1 MTLLTLKSKLEAPL
15 EAAAIVPDHFPGK
28 TAADI
33 SGLEVT
39 YGNQTARIGDFFLVD
54 GNGTSEIIL
63 KGDLTRVKN
72 IAAGMTEGKVTVHGD
87 VGMHLGSAM
96 QGGEIDV
103 HGTAD
108 DWAGAEMKGGVLH
121 IRGNAGH
128 GLGGAYRGS
137 RRGMSGGLIIVEGN
151 AGNETGAV
159 MRRGLI
165 VVRGNVGDFAG
176 AFMIAGSIVVFGRL
190 GIRAGAGLLRGTV
203 VAFRQPELLPTF
215 RYDCTY
221 SPHFLR
227 ILLQDLRRCG
237 LSIHEDYI
245 GGRYR
250 RYSGDFNRLGKGEI
264 LIYDQR

>member
-108 DWAGAEMKGGVLH
+108 D
-121 IRGNAGH
+121 
-128 GLGGAYRGS
+128 
-137 RRGMSGGLIIVEGN
+137 
-151 AGNETGAV
+151 
-159 MRRGLI
+159 
-165 VVRGNVGDFAG
+165 
-176 AFMIAGSIVVFGRL
+176 
-190 GIRAGAGLLRGTV
+190 
-203 VAFRQPELLPTF
+203 
-215 RYDCTY
+215 
-221 SPHFLR
+221 
-227 ILLQDLRRCG
+227 
-237 LSIHEDYI
+237 
-245 GGRYR
+245 
-250 RYSGDFNRLGKGEI
+250 
-264 LIYDQR
+264 

>member
-1 MTLLTLKSKLEAPL
+1 
-15 EAAAIVPDHFPGK
+15 
-28 TAADI
+28 
-33 SGLEVT
+33 
-39 YGNQTARIGDFFLVD
+39 
-54 GNGTSEIIL
+54 
-63 KGDLTRVKN
+63 
-72 IAAGMTEGKVTVHGD
+72 
-87 VGMHLGSAM
+87 
-96 QGGEIDV
+96 
-103 HGTAD
+103 
-108 DWAGAEMKGGVLH
+108 
-121 IRGNAGH
+121 
-128 GLGGAYRGS
+128 
-137 RRGMSGGLIIVEGN
+137 MSGGLIIVEGN

-250 RYSGDFNRLGKGEI
+250 RYSGDFNRSGKGEI